1 MTAKKQIAVL
11 GGGSF
16 GTVLANIA
24 ASNGYEVR
32 LWVRDAEQA
41 FRINSE
47 GANAT
52 YHPELKLSDNITADD
67 DLALVVSDSEYILVA
82 TPSIIFEEVISRLEP
97 LISPSVNVISCTK
110 GIKSQPFRTMTD
122 TIDQHLGH
130 IIGNRIGALS
140 GPNLAKEIAE
150 AKVAGTVIASE
161 NESLTFEIK
170 SMLSSKTFKVF
181 SSQDIQGVELAGA
194 LKNIYAICC
203 GIAHAKLVGENALGF
218 IITRSMAEMSRFAVA
233 KGANPITFLGLAGMG
248 DLMATCTSK
257 LSRNFQLGELIA
269 EDLSLVDAKD
279 KVGQVAEG
287 AKTLEVVYQEAKKM
301 NVSMPLV
308 SSLYD
313 ILYSNVSADQL
324 IQDLLDHPNEVDVE
338 FTYKEGKEL

>member
-1 MTAKKQIAVL
+1 MTAKKQVAVL

-24 ASNGYEVR
+24 ASNGYQVS

-41 FRINSE
+41 LRINSE

-67 DLALVVSDSEYILVA
+67 DLASVVMDAHFILVA
-82 TPSIIFEEVISRLEP
+82 TPSMIFEEVISRLER
-97 LISPSVNVISCTK
+97 LINSSMTVISCTK
-110 GIKSQPFRTMTD
+110 GIKPKPFRTMTD
-122 TIDQHLGH
+122 IITQHLGH
-130 IIGNRIGALS
+130 IIGDKVGALS

-150 AKVAGTVIASE
+150 EKLAGTVIASD
-161 NESLTFEIK
+161 NEGIAIEVK
-170 SMLSSKTFKVF
+170 SMLSSNTFKVF
-181 SSQDIQGVELAGA
+181 SSQDMQGVELAGA

-203 GIAHAKLVGENALGF
+203 GIAHAKFVGENALGF
-218 IITRSMAEMSRFAVA
+218 IVTRSMAEMSRFAVA

-269 EDLSLVDAKD
+269 ENLSLLEAKER
-279 KVGQVAEG
+279 VGQVAEG
-287 AKTLEVVYQEAKKM
+287 ARTLEVVYHEARKM
-301 NVSMPLV
+301 SVSMPLV
-308 SSLYD
+308 NSLYE
-313 ILYSNVSADQL
+313 ILYSDASSDQL

-338 FTYKEGKEL
+338 FTYKEKKL